1 MMLVSYFQEQLYIN
15 AHPSSIGVM
24 ITLLAKRCKIGSLIS
39 VDGYMSA
46 YFNCVSFADWAEARY
61 LFVVA
66 VKVQP

>member
-1 MMLVSYFQEQLYIN
+1 
-15 AHPSSIGVM
+15 M

-39 VDGYMSA
+39 VDGYMGA
-46 YFNCVSFADWAEARY
+46 YFNCVSFADWAEDRY